1 MGLKIV
7 FMGTPEFAVE
17 TLDAIVA
24 AGYEVAGVV
33 TVPDRQVG
41 RGQKVAFSAVKE
53 YALAHNLRV
62 LQPEKLRDEG
72 FLEELR
78 GIGADLFVVVAFR
91 MLPKVVWA
99 MPRMGTFNLHASLL
113 PQYRGAAPINWA
125 IMNGEKET
133 GLTTFRLN
141 EQIDEGEI
149 LLQRKT
155 AIGARETAGSLHD
168 RLAAMGRELVVET
181 IRGLESG
188 ELKGKA
194 QETTGELK
202 PAPKIFKEDCK
213 IDWTKSGEEIENF
226 VRGLSPYPAAT
237 TRVRT
242 EKGEERQI
250 KVYETEYEKGEKIT
264 KKTIENDAKKVLK
277 IGCGDG
283 FVRIL
288 SLQMEGKRRMTTEE
302 FLRGTNVNDWKIVD

>member
-17 TLDAIVA
+17 TLDAIVE

-125 IMNGEKET
+125 IINGEKET

-155 AIGARETAGSLHD
+155 EIGAKETAGSLHD

>member
-41 RGQKVAFSAVKE
+41 RGQKVAFSVVKE

-62 LQPEKLRDEG
+62 LQPEKLRDEE

-125 IMNGEKET
+125 IINGEKET

-155 AIGARETAGSLHD
+155 EIGERETAGSLHD

>member
-24 AGYEVAGVV
+24 AGYKVAGVV

-125 IMNGEKET
+125 IINGEKET

-302 FLRGTNVNDWKIVD
+302 FLRGTNVSNWEIAD

>member
-24 AGYEVAGVV
+24 EGYEVAGVV

-125 IMNGEKET
+125 IINGEKET

-155 AIGARETAGSLHD
+155 EIGERETAGSLHD
-168 RLAAMGRELVVET
+168 RLAAMGRGLVVET

-288 SLQMEGKRRMTTEE
+288 SLQMEGKRRMSTEE

>member
-155 AIGARETAGSLHD
+155 EIGARETAGSLHD

>member
-53 YALAHNLRV
+53 YALAHDLRV

-155 AIGARETAGSLHD
+155 AIGERETAGSLHD

-250 KVYETEYEKGEKIT
+250 KVYETEYEKGEKIA

>member
-91 MLPKVVWA
+91 MLPKVVWG

-125 IMNGEKET
+125 IINGEKET

-155 AIGARETAGSLHD
+155 EIGERETAGSLHD